1 MPTVSVV
8 VPTYKRVQYLGRM
21 IDSVV
26 AQTHTDWELIIVDG
40 KSNDGTAELVE
51 SYQKLLGDK
60 IVFIEQEN
68 AGCCIARNTGIDA
81 ARGDFVALLDS
92 DDEFLPTK
100 LEHQMELFDREPS
113 LGFVFGDY
121 SYVDLEGNF
130 ESSMF
135 DTKSKVLRTIP
146 TNEIAPNLHIC
157 TPDFF
162 SYLLKEYFVAT
173 IVGVVRREVLANDI
187 RFLEHD
193 LYGCEWMF
201 YLEIAN
207 RCRAGFVDEP
217 LCLHHYVDGSLSRTS
232 RTRNTIY
239 HRRLLKTIIDRFP
252 NLTESQSKEVNLQ
265 LANTCSQLGYESYK
279 AKEYGPA
286 MGYFRE
292 AMQARPTAASAV
304 HWAQSLL
311 RRTAALDRPGNE
323 PMLRNDAYRNPT
335 SITN

>member
-1 MPTVSVV
+1 MPTVSIV

-26 AQTHTDWELIIVDG
+26 AQTYSDWELIIVDG
-40 KSNDGTAELVE
+40 KSDDGTAELVG
-51 SYQKLLGDK
+51 SYRERLGDQL
-60 IVFIEQEN
+60 VFIEQDN

-81 ARGDFVALLDS
+81 ARGEFVALLDS

-100 LEHQMELFDREPS
+100 LERQMELFNREPS

-135 DTKSKVLRTIP
+135 DTKSKVLRTVP
-146 TNEIAPNLHIC
+146 KNEIAPNLHVC

-173 IVGVVRREVLANDI
+173 IVGVVRHEVLANDI

-207 RCRAGFVDEP
+207 RCRTGFVDEP

-232 RTRNTIY
+232 KTRNTIY
-239 HRRLLKTIIDRFP
+239 HRRLLKTILDRFP
-252 NLTESQSKEVNLQ
+252 NLTVSQTKEVSQQ
-265 LANTCSQLGYESYK
+265 LANACSQLGYESYK
-279 AKEYGPA
+279 AAEYGPA

-292 AMQARPTAASAV
+292 AMQARHSATSVV

-311 RRTAALDRPGNE
+311 RRTVTLNRPGNE
-323 PMLRNDAYRNPT
+323 PMLRNDAYSNPKCMST
-335 SITN
+335 